1 MVDVKEAVKAAREYL
16 SQLYDTG
23 PLRDIFLEEVEL
35 SYDEKHWY
43 VTIGFS
49 RPIAPKDP
57 IPPWSSASLSSIDT
71 LSRQSFER
79 VYKLFEV
86 DSATGQVRA
95 MKIRAA

>member
-1 MVDVKEAVKAAREYL
+1 MVDVKQAVKAAREYL

-57 IPPWSSASLSSIDT
+57 ILSSIDA